1 MIIPKYQYVT
11 SILEELSSFCDHNQT
26 HIVVGDIK
34 LINYF
39 LIRDILNICFILPPK
54 TASFC
59 IYLFLFKHIAAV
71 CLDEVHTFV
80 CPAFQNVTIRFL
92 C

>member
-11 SILEELSSFCDHNQT
+11 SILEEISSFCDHNQT

-34 LINYF
+34 LVNS
-39 LIRDILNICFILPPK
+39 LPVRDILNICFILLPK

-59 IYLFLFKHIAAV
+59 MDLFLFNHIAAV

-80 CPAFQNVTIRFL
+80 CPACQNVTIRFL